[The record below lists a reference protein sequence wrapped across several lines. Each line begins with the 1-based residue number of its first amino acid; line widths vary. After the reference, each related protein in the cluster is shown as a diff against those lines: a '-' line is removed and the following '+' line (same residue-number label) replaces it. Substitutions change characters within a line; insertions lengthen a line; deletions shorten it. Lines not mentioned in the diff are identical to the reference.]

1 MPPLVIVDG
10 HNLLFRAAF
19 GFPVPIKSRS
29 GLDRTA
35 TFGFFSIA
43 RKAAME
49 IGEAEWVVFFDGA
62 QGTSARLAEDANYK
76 AQRVLKDPTIFDAMP
91 DIKAGLDLL
100 QISWLELATT
110 EADDLISTLVSA
122 EAESGR
128 QIYIMS
134 MDKDFYQ
141 LVNQTTVI
149 LNTARKREQW
159 IIRHEDILAQYG
171 VLPTQWC
178 DYRALTGDPSDNIQG
193 ITGIGPRTAARLLAD
208 GMLLEELVDSGR
220 LSGTIEK
227 KVLAGWEKVLQNR
240 HLLRMRMITDP
251 QLSTLTSGAITNWLP
266 AKDILSKLQL
276 WD

>member
-19 GFPVPIKSRS
+19 GFPTPIKSRS
-29 GLDRTA
+29 GQDRTA
-35 TFGFFSIA
+35 TFGFFAIA
-43 RKAAME
+43 RKAAMG

-62 QGTSARLAEDANYK
+62 QGTATRLAEDATYK

-100 QISWLELATT
+100 QIRWLELPTT
-110 EADDLISTLVSA
+110 EADDLISTLVGV
-122 EAESGR
+122 EAEQGR

-141 LVNQTTVI
+141 LVNPTTVI

-159 IIRHEDILAQYG
+159 IISHEDILAQYG
-171 VLPTQWC
+171 VLPAQWC
-178 DYRALTGDPSDNIQG
+178 DFRALTGDPSDNIQG

-208 GMLLEELVDSGR
+208 GMMLEELVDSGR

-227 KVLAGWEKVLQNR
+227 KVIAGWEKVLQNR
-240 HLLRMRMITDP
+240 HLLRMRLITDA
-251 QLSTLTSGAITNWLP
+251 QLANLTTGKITNWLP
-266 AKDILSKLQL
+266 AQTILSQL
-276 WD
+276 NLWE